1 MATFDISLSTAKL
14 RQQCFRNIHGGGRRV
29 LDGGNMEVPAFLVVE
44 LISVYGLAP
53 ISRSRSHPTVKFRQR
68 KEHRR
73 GFGRVSH
80 LFSNKRSKATN
91 KKTKPLHNFE
101 HKRLPSYL
109 KILKIEVTV

>member
-1 MATFDISLSTAKL
+1 MATFDNSLSTAKL

-68 KEHRR
+68 KEKNI
-73 GFGRVSH
+73 GEVLGGLVTSFPIKDLKPPIKKPSH
-80 LFSNKRSKATN
+80 FI
-91 KKTKPLHNFE
+91 
-101 HKRLPSYL
+101 
-109 KILKIEVTV
+109 ILNIKDCLLT